1 MPRPILCFMLLALA
15 TPVFA
20 QAVNPA
26 QAVSPAQAVD
36 PAEIHVD
43 GHCRIL
49 AQERPDSTQ
58 PYDKPQYRLGHDGGI
73 CNFDGGRAHITTRKE
88 ENIVNGV
95 VKRTTLT
102 IREHT
107 YLLHNPTQ
115 GPITF
120 VVDELVPNGWTI
132 DSDPKPNALANST
145 ATFRV
150 HAEAG
155 QTVRLHVGRRR

>member
-1 MPRPILCFMLLALA
+1 MLLLLA

-20 QAVNPA
+20 QAVNAA
-26 QAVSPAQAVD
+26 QVVSPTQPAEL
-36 PAEIHVD
+36 AEIHVD

-58 PYDKPQYRLGHDGGI
+58 PYDKPQYRLGHDEGI
-73 CNFDGGRAHITTRKE
+73 CQFDGGRAHITARME

-95 VKRTTLT
+95 VKRTPVT

-120 VVDELVPNGWTI
+120 VIQEFVPSGWTI
-132 DSDPKPNALANST
+132 DSDPQPNAFANST

-150 HAEAG
+150 FAEAG